1 MGGKSGSSGSAQ
13 REVTQQEKDLWSAQ
27 EASIES
33 LTKIGE
39 EQYNISVEDR
49 DYYEKVFREGTDT
62 EAKTALAKL
71 KSTITGTEV
80 SADSIKDV
88 SIDSLLRDTI
98 LTATPEFAESANKF
112 IASQEELTKNYG
124 AEVTGLSSAFSKSI
138 EGFTNKY
145 SNELQNISDTMG
157 TANKDI
163 LARQTGTSMAGISS
177 GYAEARKQLESTL
190 ARKGLTGSGVEANIL
205 SQNYQQEAMNKAS
218 AGVSA
223 YNTAIQQS
231 DALRTSQ
238 AQMLGQ
244 QYQTNTAGLS
254 TAYNANLGATQ
265 NIYGVTSAS
274 DLQNYNIS
282 NAATLQGI
290 AGLTQVAQAGQGVYA
305 GAANYLQGASGSLSN
320 AAQASTSAATS
331 LASTNSQYSL
341 GMAEVA
347 SANRGQNMEVI
358 GTLSGAGI
366 KAAYPTS
373 DSRLKT
379 NIELVD
385 NINGHN
391 IYTWDW
397 VEGFDGGYNKGVI
410 AQEVL
415 ETHPESIHTDSNG
428 FYMVDYD
435 SLGLGYL
442 INKGGN

>member
-1 MGGKSGSSGSAQ
+1 MGKSGGSSSE
-13 REVTQQEKDLWSAQ
+13 RPVTQQELDLWESQ
-27 EASIES
+27 KTNLDS
-33 LTKIGE
+33 LTKIAE
-39 EQYNISVEDR
+39 EQYNLSEEDR
-49 DYYEKVFREGTDT
+49 NYYEKVFREGTDT

-112 IASQEELTKNYG
+112 IASQEALTKNYG

-163 LARQTGTSMAGISS
+163 LATQTGTSMAGISS

-190 ARKGLTGSGVEANIL
+190 ARKGLAGSGVEANIL

-223 YNTAIQQS
+223 YNTAVAQS
-231 DALRTSQ
+231 DAQRTAQ
-238 AQMLGQ
+238 AQILGQ
-244 QYQTNTAGLS
+244 QYQTNTSGLG

-265 NIYGVTSAS
+265 NVYGVTSAS
-274 DLQNYNIS
+274 DLQNYNLS

-290 AGLTQVAQAGQGVYA
+290 AGLTQIAQAGTGVYS
-305 GAANYLQGASGSLSN
+305 GAANYLQGASSSAAN
-320 AAQASTSAATS
+320 AAQTATSAATNVGN
-331 LASTNSQYSL
+331 TNSNYAL
-341 GMAEVA
+341 GMANVA
-347 SANRGQNMEVI
+347 SANRGQNMELV
-358 GTLSGAGI
+358 GTLAGAGAGI
-366 KAAYPTS
+366 YNAS
-373 DSRLKT
+373 DERLKT
-379 NIELVD
+379 NIQLVG
-385 NINGHN
+385 NENGHN

-397 VEGFDGGYNKGVI
+397 KEQDYGYNKGVI
-410 AQEVL
+410 AQEILVSV
-415 ETHPESIHTDSNG
+415 PEAVIMMDNG
-428 FYMVDYD
+428 YYAVNYNM
-435 SLGLGYL
+435 LGLDYL
-442 INKGGN
+442 VKGE

>member
-1 MGGKSGSSGSAQ
+1 MGGKSGSSGNAQ
-13 REVTQQEKDLWSAQ
+13 RAVTQQEKDLWSAQ

-39 EQYNISVEDR
+39 EQYNISAEDR
-49 DYYEKVFREGTDT
+49 DYYEKIFREGSDT

-98 LTATPEFAESANKF
+98 LTATPEFAESASKF
-112 IASQEELTKNYG
+112 ISSQEELTKNYG
-124 AEVTGLSSAFSKSI
+124 AKVTGLSSAFSKSI

-163 LARQTGTSMAGISS
+163 LATQTGTSMAGISS

-223 YNTAIQQS
+223 YNTAVTQS
-231 DALRTSQ
+231 DAQRTAQ
-238 AQMLGQ
+238 AQILGQ
-244 QYQTNTAGLS
+244 QYQTNTSGIG

-265 NIYGVTSAS
+265 NVYGVTSAN
-274 DLQNYNIS
+274 DLQNYNVS

-290 AGLTQVAQAGQGVYA
+290 AGLTQIAQAGTGVYS
-305 GAANYLQGASGSLSN
+305 GAANYLQGASATVGQ
-320 AAQASTSAATS
+320 AAGTATSAATS
-331 LASTNSQYSL
+331 LASTNSQYAT
-341 GMAEVA
+341 GMANVA
-347 SANRGQNMEVI
+347 SANGGQNMELL
-358 GTLSGAGI
+358 GTLAGAGI
-366 KAAYPTS
+366 GAAS
-373 DSRLKT
+373 DIRLKT

-397 VEGFDGGYNKGVI
+397 IEGFDGGYNKGVI

-415 ETHPESIHTDSNG
+415 EVNPEAIVNMDNG
-428 FYMVDYD
+428 FYAVNYD
-435 SLGLGYL
+435 MLGLGYL
-442 INKGGN
+442 VEKGGN

>member
-1 MGGKSGSSGSAQ
+1 MGKSSGSSTRA
-13 REVTQQEKDLWSAQ
+13 VTAEEKALWDSQ
-27 EASIES
+27 KTNLDS
-33 LTKIGE
+33 LTKIAE
-39 EQYNISVEDR
+39 EQYNISEEER
-49 DYYEKVFREGTDT
+49 SYYEQVFREGTDT

-163 LARQTGTSMAGISS
+163 LATQTGTSMAGISS

-190 ARKGLTGSGVEANIL
+190 ARKGLAGSGVEANIL

-223 YNTAIQQS
+223 YNTAVAQS
-231 DALRTSQ
+231 DAQRTAQ
-238 AQMLGQ
+238 AQILGQ
-244 QYQTNTAGLS
+244 QYQTNTSGLG

-265 NIYGVTSAS
+265 NVYGVTSAN
-274 DLQNYNIS
+274 DLQNYNVS

-290 AGLTQVAQAGQGVYA
+290 SGLTQIAQAGTGVYS
-305 GAANYLQGASGSLSN
+305 GAANYLQGASATAGQAASTAGSSATGLANVNQAYYDTNTKADSSAGIGSLVGVLG
-320 AAQASTSAATS
+320 SAAITK
-331 LASTNSQYSL
+331 Y
-341 GMAEVA
+341 
-347 SANRGQNMEVI
+347 
-358 GTLSGAGI
+358 
-366 KAAYPTS
+366 S

-379 NIELVD
+379 NIELID

-397 VEGFDGGYNKGVI
+397 IEGFDGGYNKGVI

-415 ETHPESIHTDSNG
+415 ETHPESIHTNSDG
-428 FYMVDYD
+428 FYTVDYN

-442 INKGGN
+442 VEGVNYGI

>member
-1 MGGKSGSSGSAQ
+1 MGKSSGSSTTQ
-13 REVTQQEKDLWSAQ
+13 RAVTEEEKALWDSQ
-27 EASIES
+27 KTNLDS
-33 LTKIGE
+33 LTKIAE
-39 EQYNISVEDR
+39 EQYNISEEDR
-49 DYYEKVFREGTDT
+49 SYYEKVFREGTDT

-112 IASQEELTKNYG
+112 IASQETLTKNYG

-163 LARQTGTSMAGISS
+163 LATQTGTSMAGISS

-223 YNTAIQQS
+223 YNTAVTQS
-231 DALRTSQ
+231 DAQRTAQ
-238 AQMLGQ
+238 AQILGQ
-244 QYQTNTAGLS
+244 QYQTNTSGLG

-265 NIYGVTSAS
+265 NVYGVASAN
-274 DLQNYNIS
+274 DLQNYNVS

-290 AGLTQVAQAGQGVYA
+290 AGLTQIAQAGTGVYS
-305 GAANYLQGASGSLSN
+305 GAANYLQGASATAGQAASTAGSSAVGVANANQAYYQSNLSADAASSSGIGSLVGTM
-320 AAQASTSAATS
+320 AMAGAT
-331 LASTNSQYSL
+331 
-341 GMAEVA
+341 
-347 SANRGQNMEVI
+347 
-358 GTLSGAGI
+358 
-366 KAAYPTS
+366 AYAS

-397 VEGFDGGYNKGVI
+397 IEGFDGGYNKGVI

-415 ETHPESIHTDSNG
+415 EINPEAIAIMDNG
-428 FYMVDYD
+428 FYAVNYD
-435 SLGLGYL
+435 MLGLGYL
-442 INKGGN
+442 IEKGGN

>member
-1 MGGKSGSSGSAQ
+1 MGGKSGSSGNAQ
-13 REVTQQEKDLWSAQ
+13 RAVTQQEKDLWSAQ
-27 EASIES
+27 EASIKS

-49 DYYEKVFREGTDT
+49 DYYEKIFREGTDT

-98 LTATPEFAESANKF
+98 LTATPEFAESASKL
-112 IASQEELTKNYG
+112 ISSQEALTKNYG

-138 EGFTNKY
+138 QGFTDKY
-145 SNELQNISDTMG
+145 SNELQNISNTIG

-163 LARQTGTSMAGISS
+163 LATQTGTSMAGISS

-190 ARKGLTGSGVEANIL
+190 ARKGLAGSGVEANIL

-223 YNTAIQQS
+223 YNTAITQS
-231 DALRTSQ
+231 DAQRTAQ
-238 AQMLGQ
+238 AQILGQ
-244 QYQTNTAGLS
+244 QYQTNTSGLG

-265 NIYGVTSAS
+265 NVYGVTSAN
-274 DLQNYNIS
+274 DLQNYNVS

-290 AGLTQVAQAGQGVYA
+290 AGLTQIAQAGTGVYS
-305 GAANYLQGASGSLSN
+305 GAANYLQGASATAGQ
-320 AAQASTSAATS
+320 AASTATSAATS
-331 LASTNSQYSL
+331 LASTNSQYAT
-341 GMAEVA
+341 GMANVA
-347 SANRGQNMEVI
+347 SANRGQNMELI
-358 GTLSGAGI
+358 GTSAGAGT
-366 KAAYPTS
+366 KLAMS
-373 DSRLKT
+373 DIRLKT
-379 NIELVD
+379 NMELVD
-385 NINGHN
+385 NINGYN

-397 VEGFDGGYNKGVI
+397 IEGFDGGYNKGVI

-415 ETHPESIHTDSNG
+415 EVNPEAIVNMDNG
-428 FYMVDYD
+428 FYAVNYD
-435 SLGLGYL
+435 MLGLGYL
-442 INKGGN
+442 VEKGGN

>member
-1 MGGKSGSSGSAQ
+1 MGGKSGSSGNAQ

-49 DYYEKVFREGTDT
+49 DYYEKIFREGTDT

-71 KSTITGTEV
+71 QSTITGTEV

-98 LTATPEFAESANKF
+98 LTATPEFAESASKL
-112 IASQEELTKNYG
+112 ISSQEELTKNYG

-145 SNELQNISDTMG
+145 SDELQNISDTMG

-163 LARQTGTSMAGISS
+163 LATQTGASMAGISS

-223 YNTAIQQS
+223 YNTAVTQS
-231 DALRTSQ
+231 DAQRTAQ
-238 AQMLGQ
+238 AQILGQ
-244 QYQTNTAGLS
+244 QYQTNTSGLG
-254 TAYNANLGATQ
+254 TAYNANIGTTQ
-265 NIYGVTSAS
+265 NVYGVTSAN
-274 DLQNYNIS
+274 DLQNYNVS

-290 AGLTQVAQAGQGVYA
+290 AGLTQVAQAGTGVYA
-305 GAANYLQGASGSLSN
+305 GAANYLQGASASAGQ
-320 AAQASTSAATS
+320 AASTATSAATS
-331 LASTNSQYSL
+331 LASTNSQYAT
-341 GMAEVA
+341 GMANVA
-347 SANRGQNMEVI
+347 SANRGQNMELL
-358 GTLSGAGI
+358 GTLAGAGI
-366 KAAYPTS
+366 GYAS
-373 DSRLKT
+373 DIRLKT

-397 VEGFDGGYNKGVI
+397 IEGFDGGYNKGVI

-415 ETHPESIHTDSNG
+415 EVNPEAIVDMDNG
-428 FYMVDYD
+428 FYAVNYD
-435 SLGLGYL
+435 MLGLGYL
-442 INKGGN
+442 VEKGGN